1 MFLKL
6 VAHQIGWLLSYKLEC
21 DCQEAVQNVYS
32 WVHRDEDRSRARL
45 EELGLPA
52 PLAAPP
58 LMDAEFE
65 GADAGVLVDD
75 DGKEAAEAICES
87 VGATHSTTE
96 LPPMVLGQPTPPL
109 SGTKWATHLKIQNV
123 QFDLD

>member
-1 MFLKL
+1 MKDCNLNVLK
-6 VAHQIGWLLSYKLEC
+6 AGCPSYKLEC

-52 PLAAPP
+52 PLAAPL

-87 VGATHSTTE
+87 VGATHSTSE
-96 LPPMVLGQPTPPL
+96 LPLQPTLPPPP
-109 SGTKWATHLKIQNV
+109 SGTKWATHLKMQNV